1 MSRGFVIVAEN
12 NTTTDYIKCAE
23 ALARSMKKVMPECS
37 ITLLTDEGAKAR
49 ARDFNTIM
57 YLSKLLTTD
66 PYKIANDARVYE
78 MSPYDETIKLEADM
92 LIPHTIEHWWD
103 VLAQQDV
110 VISTT
115 IRNFKGEIS
124 DVRAYR
130 RFIDDNELPNVYNAI
145 TYFKKSETAKQFFEI
160 VKDVASNWTDY
171 KATLK
176 CNPQE
181 EVSTDWAYAIAAHIV
196 GVEKTT
202 MPAFTEMS
210 MTHMKQ
216 FINGLPSGDW
226 TDTLVCEMLP
236 HVFRVNTYV
245 QQYPFHYHTK
255 TFADKIESNYV

>member
-12 NTTTDYIKCAE
+12 NKTTDYIKCAE

-37 ITLLTDEGAKAR
+37 ITLLTNEGAKVR

-57 YLSKLLTTD
+57 YLPKLETTD
-66 PYKIANDARVYE
+66 PYKIANDARAYE

-92 LIPHTIEHWWD
+92 LIPRSIEHWWD
-103 VLAQQDV
+103 VLTQQDV

-130 RFIDDNELPNVYNAI
+130 RFIDDNDLPDVYNAV
-145 TYFKKSETAKQFFEI
+145 TYFKKSDTAKQFFEI
-160 VKDVASNWTDY
+160 VKEVADNWADY
-171 KATLK
+171 KAILK

-181 EVSTDWAYAIAAHIV
+181 EVSTDWAYSIACHII
-196 GVEKTT
+196 GAEKTT
-202 MPAFTEMS
+202 MPTFTEMC

-226 TDTLVCEMLP
+226 TAVLVCEMLP
-236 HVFRVNTYV
+236 HVLRINTYT
-245 QQYPFHYHTK
+245 QDYPFHYHTK
-255 TFADKIESNYV
+255 SFADKIESNYV